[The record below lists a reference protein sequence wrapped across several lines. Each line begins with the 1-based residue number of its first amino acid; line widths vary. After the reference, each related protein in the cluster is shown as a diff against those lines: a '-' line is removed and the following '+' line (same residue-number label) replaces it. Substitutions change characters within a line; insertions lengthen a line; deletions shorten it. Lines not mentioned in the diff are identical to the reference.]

1 MPRNG
6 EKMDNNLFGKQE
18 ENGYEEKT
26 TASETGGEPQTDT
39 NTENTQAKQTEQYY
53 SGSTPQYSY
62 SYDSVNNQS
71 GQSVYSSGYDSTGS
85 QSQSASAP
93 GYDSANGQSVYSSGY
108 DSANSQNV
116 YSSGYDTNSQNASA
130 SGYDSA
136 NGQSVYSS
144 GYNNANNQN
153 VYSSGYGSTGSQSAY
168 SSGYGSQNTQN
179 GSSYD
184 YTCSQD
190 ASYNNQNV
198 YGNQNTQNA
207 QNTYS
212 YGYQNNQT
220 AQDNQNQYSYG
231 TQNNQG
237 QAGYQNQN
245 PYATQTY
252 GQNNTGYQGYQPEME
267 EPVKMGDWLLLQCL
281 LSFIPCVGIILAIV
295 WAFSKTEKQSK
306 VNFCKAYLIVVLI
319 RLAIALVLIVLYG
332 SIFIAALDGAF

>member
-1 MPRNG
+1 MSRNG

-26 TASETGGEPQTDT
+26 TVSENGGETRADTDA
-39 NTENTQAKQTEQYY
+39 ENTQTKQTEQYY

-62 SYDSVNNQS
+62 SYDSIGSQS
-71 GQSVYSSGYDSTGS
+71 ASSTGYDSTNSQSVYSSGYNSADS
-85 QSQSASAP
+85 QSVSES
-93 GYDSANGQSVYSSGY
+93 GYDSTNGGSAYSSGY
-108 DSANSQNV
+108 DSTNSGSA
-116 YSSGYDTNSQNASA
+116 YSSV
-130 SGYDSA
+130 YDST

-144 GYNNANNQN
+144 GYNNANDQN
-153 VYSSGYGSTGSQSAY
+153 VYSSGYGSTGGQNAY
-168 SSGYGSQNTQN
+168 SSGYGSTNSQS

-184 YTCSQD
+184 YSGSQD
-190 ASYNNQNV
+190 TSYNNQNV
-198 YGNQNTQNA
+198 YGSQNTQNA

-220 AQDNQNQYSYG
+220 AQNDQNQYSYG
-231 TQNNQG
+231 AQNNQG
-237 QAGYQNQN
+237 QTDYQNQN
-245 PYATQTY
+245 PYATQAY

-306 VNFCKAYLIVVLI
+306 VNFCKAYLIVILI
-319 RLAIALVLIVLYG
+319 RLAIAFVLIVLYG
-332 SIFIAALDGAF
+332 SILIAAMEGAF